1 VTLVLGSDLG
11 RDLRALGVE
20 PGVVLL
26 AHASLSRLGTVVG
39 GEQAVV
45 RALLDVLGDDGTLVM
60 PSQSWQLCDPAYL
73 ADPSV
78 PPDRYDDVRAALPVY
93 DPAWT
98 PTRTM
103 GLVVEALRTLPGTLR
118 SAHPHRSFVAH
129 GPRAAQVVARH
140 DLDDPVGEGSPL
152 AALHALDAQVLL
164 LGVGYDKC
172 TALHLAEARCGLPL
186 PTVRNGAPL
195 LVDGRRE
202 WVWFDEPVVDDADF
216 EAVGAA
222 FGATGG
228 EVVAPVGDAT
238 ARLVRVRD
246 LVGFAADHLGRTRRA
261 VAGQER
267 PDVAPAPWVRTAAPR
282 SGGSAAAARRGASDR
297 R

>member
-1 VTLVLGSDLG
+1 MTLVLPADLE
-11 RDLRALGVE
+11 RDLRALGVAA
-20 PGVVLL
+20 GGVLL
-26 AHASLSRLGTVVG
+26 VHASLSRLGTVVG

-45 RALLDVLGDDGTLVM
+45 RALLDVLGPEGTLVM
-60 PSQSWQLCDPAYL
+60 PAQSWQLCDPAYL

-78 PPDRYDDVRAALPVY
+78 PPSRYDEVRAALPVY

-129 GPRAAQVVARH
+129 GPQAAEVVARH

-152 AALHALDAQVLL
+152 AALHALDAHVLL
-164 LGVGYDKC
+164 LGVGYEKC
-172 TALHLAEARCGLPL
+172 TALHLAEARSGLPL

-216 EAVGAA
+216 EAVGAVA
-222 FGATGG
+222 SASGHETAGA
-228 EVVAPVGDAT
+228 VGDVT
-238 ARLVRVRD
+238 ARLVPVRPLVD
-246 LVGFAADHLGRTRRA
+246 LASDWFRRTRG
-261 VAGQER
+261 AGR
-267 PDVAPAPWVRTAAPR
+267 P
-282 SGGSAAAARRGASDR
+282 
-297 R
+297 

>member
-1 VTLVLGSDLG
+1 MTRPLVLRADLE

-20 PGVVLL
+20 PGGVLV
-26 AHASLSRLGTVVG
+26 AHVSLSRLGTVVG

-45 RALLDVLGDDGTLVM
+45 RALLDALGEDGTLVM

-78 PPDRYDDVRAALPVY
+78 PPSRYDDVRAALPVY

-103 GLVVEALRTLPGTLR
+103 GLVVEALRTLPGTVR
-118 SAHPHRSFVAH
+118 SSHPHRSFVAH
-129 GPRAAQVVARH
+129 GPRAAEVLARH

-172 TALHLAEARCGLPL
+172 TALHLAEARAGLPL

-202 WVWFDEPVVDDADF
+202 WVWFDEPVVEDADF
-216 EAVGAA
+216 EAVGAV
-222 FGATGG
+222 FSATGH
-228 EVVAPVGDAT
+228 ETVGTVGAAT
-238 ARLVRVRD
+238 ARLARVRALVD
-246 LVGFAADHLGRTRRA
+246 LAADWFARTRA
-261 VAGQER
+261 
-267 PDVAPAPWVRTAAPR
+267 
-282 SGGSAAAARRGASDR
+282 
-297 R
+297 